1 MRQRHKLRCFFDETK
16 KLRCFFDETKNIHIK
31 CEIKTNK
38 KGEINL
44 RTFNMEGLKDLW
56 EDYSSAIKSTKI
68 DFKKAKIYQAKEIKT
83 GGLEMLV
90 TSVSTGKQETIFEQL
105 PDKMCYII
113 NKSECFYEID
123 GIRYIPSREVNSR
136 TLNDYSRKNIV
147 DDCMNKG
154 KTKEPPITVNH
165 FSSPDTL
172 KTLAGRLR
180 RTDELIGIHYK
191 PVRARKK
198 VYARL
203 VGLKSM
209 NGENQISAVEIARCL
224 YNKCGRSMLFE
235 SAYLEQI
242 KRQPALSFTF
252 RCKPARLRS
261 DGIPVCILFQDTLS
275 GRKSMR
281 VDFAVKIDNRLYIL
295 DSMEVN
301 HRTKMSGDEIAD
313 NIIKRFEVCYT
324 ADLNLNITAN
334 DIIKNVLQKGLV
346 PKKAEERFVTYM
358 SSINTDTPIAMAS
371 DVIKTGIFNIKNKK
385 HTSSG
390 YDGGK
395 RRYELELGRALIR

>member
-1 MRQRHKLRCFFDETK
+1 M
-16 KLRCFFDETKNIHIK
+16 
-31 CEIKTNK
+31 
-38 KGEINL
+38 KGL
-44 RTFNMEGLKDLW
+44 QDLW

-203 VGLKSM
+203 VGLKS
-209 NGENQISAVEIARCL
+209 
-224 YNKCGRSMLFE
+224 
-235 SAYLEQI
+235 
-242 KRQPALSFTF
+242 
-252 RCKPARLRS
+252 
-261 DGIPVCILFQDTLS
+261 IL
-275 GRKSMR
+275 
-281 VDFAVKIDNRLYIL
+281 
-295 DSMEVN
+295 
-301 HRTKMSGDEIAD
+301 HR
-313 NIIKRFEVCYT
+313 
-324 ADLNLNITAN
+324 
-334 DIIKNVLQKGLV
+334 
-346 PKKAEERFVTYM
+346 
-358 SSINTDTPIAMAS
+358 
-371 DVIKTGIFNIKNKK
+371 
-385 HTSSG
+385 
-390 YDGGK
+390 
-395 RRYELELGRALIR
+395 